1 MVSRFTAPQQAD
13 NQFQL
18 RLLLA
23 FAGMLLG
30 FAILAG
36 RFAWLQ
42 VYQHEHFATLAQNN
56 SISLVPI
63 IPNRGLII
71 DRNGVVL
78 AQNYSAYT
86 LELTPYKIEDL
97 SRTLDGH
104 IGRQVHLFAFKL
116 LFYKDFYLTVVN

>member
-42 VYQHEHFATLAQNN
+42 VYQHEHFARHSSRCLAQ
-56 SISLVPI
+56 
-63 IPNRGLII
+63 RCC
-71 DRNGVVL
+71 
-78 AQNYSAYT
+78 
-86 LELTPYKIEDL
+86 
-97 SRTLDGH
+97 
-104 IGRQVHLFAFKL
+104 IGADKGW
-116 LFYKDFYLTVVN
+116 KS